1 MKEAHPD
8 PGGRHDDGSA
18 ARVNEARDVALGS
31 LASSG
36 SDLVAI
42 NAVMAMVRAQ
52 QQETLA
58 AKESEKTMRRVVRT
72 HVGQLSLRKRQ
83 SLIWGALASGSAII
97 TGAIGSVLQFA
108 GTPSGPFG
116 IILLAFAGYCVCGGV
131 VMGGRALA
139 ASTRERMLTLELE
152 DAGDTLSDRG
162 DLAAT
167 LDELGLPAFFT
178 RAQLYEVLQQW
189 RVPEDAPEPRR
200 DGGILPP
207 LALFEPRYEP
217 VSLAETA
224 RKIGHV
230 DFARLLMAKGLEPG
244 LLEVADRPTSGY
256 TMDHGYR
263 RISSAP

>member
-1 MKEAHPD
+1 M
-8 PGGRHDDGSA
+8 
-18 ARVNEARDVALGS
+18 
-31 LASSG
+31 
-36 SDLVAI
+36 
-42 NAVMAMVRAQ
+42 
-52 QQETLA
+52 
-58 AKESEKTMRRVVRT
+58 
-72 HVGQLSLRKRQ
+72 
-83 SLIWGALASGSAII
+83 
-97 TGAIGSVLQFA
+97 LQFA

-162 DLAAT
+162 DLTAT

-207 LALFEPRYEP
+207 SALFEPRYEP

-230 DFARLLMAKGLEPG
+230 DFARLLMAKGLELG